1 MYLII
6 GAALFL
12 SMLSLSGIV
21 AGVGVVLIALITLK
35 VLLLLEASLVFGFS
49 LGTFL
54 LLYMWFTG

>member
-21 AGVGVVLIALITLK
+21 AGAGAVLIALITLK